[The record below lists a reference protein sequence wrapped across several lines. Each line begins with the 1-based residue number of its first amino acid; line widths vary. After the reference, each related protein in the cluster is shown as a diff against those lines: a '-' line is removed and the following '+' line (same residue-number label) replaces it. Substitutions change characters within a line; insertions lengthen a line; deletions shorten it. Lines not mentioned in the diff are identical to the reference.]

1 MDKKIKLAVIG
12 SPIKHSKSPEI
23 HYEFS
28 AESNIQIAFDKFEVT
43 KENCNTW
50 IKNFFDNGG
59 KGLSITL
66 PLKEECLK
74 VADVLSIRSQISKA
88 ANVLYKKKG
97 KIIADCTD
105 GTGLV
110 NDLTMNKKILLE
122 NKSILVIGAGGAARG
137 IIPSFILESPK
148 KITVANRTL
157 EKAER
162 LIAELAKIE
171 SLSSKSSILIAS
183 GLKPEDLKDQHF
195 DIVINATSVST
206 DPTLNL
212 NLDKNIFTNASVALD
227 LYYSQAFTSFME
239 SAREASVPLIID
251 GWGMLVEQAAESF
264 LLWTGT
270 KPSTAVLVAK
280 HGE

>member
-1 MDKKIKLAVIG
+1 VDKKIKLAVIG

-74 VADVLSIRSQISKA
+74 VADVLSTRSQISKA

>member
-23 HYEFS
+23 HNEFS
-28 AESNIQIAFDKFEVT
+28 AESNIQITFDKFEVT

-74 VADVLSIRSQISKA
+74 VADVLSNRSQISKA

-105 GTGLV
+105 GTGLI
-110 NDLTMNKKILLE
+110 NDLTKNKKIPLE

-137 IIPSFILESPK
+137 IIPSFVLESPK

-162 LIAELAKIE
+162 LITELSKIE

-183 GLKPEDLKDQHF
+183 GLKPEDLKDKHF

-239 SAREASVPLIID
+239 AARDASVPLIID

-270 KPSTAVLVAK
+270 KPSTAALVAK

>member
-23 HYEFS
+23 HNEFS
-28 AESNIQIAFDKFEVT
+28 AESNIQITFDKFEVT

-74 VADVLSIRSQISKA
+74 VADVLSNRSQISKA

-105 GTGLV
+105 GTGLI
-110 NDLTMNKKILLE
+110 NDLTMNKKIPLE

-137 IIPSFILESPK
+137 IIPSFVLESPK

-162 LIAELAKIE
+162 LITELSKIE

-183 GLKPEDLKDQHF
+183 GLKPEDLKDKHF

-239 SAREASVPLIID
+239 AARDASVPLIID

-270 KPSTAVLVAK
+270 KPSTAALVAK

>member
-1 MDKKIKLAVIG
+1 MATNV
-12 SPIKHSKSPEI
+12 
-23 HYEFS
+23 
-28 AESNIQIAFDKFEVT
+28 
-43 KENCNTW
+43 
-50 IKNFFDNGG
+50 FFDNYSNFNEQQ
-59 KGLSITL
+59 LVEDLVIESIKMYGVDVIYITRVDGAIDKVFNEDDL
-66 PLKEECLK
+66 PLYNETFEFETYVKNVDGFEGEG
-74 VADVLSIRSQISKA
+74 DFLSKFGLQIRDQMT
-88 ANVLYKKKG
+88 L
-97 KIIADCTD
+97 
-105 GTGLV
+105 
-110 NDLTMNKKILLE
+110 
-122 NKSILVIGAGGAARG
+122 
-137 IIPSFILESPK
+137 
-148 KITVANRTL
+148 TVANRTL

-162 LIAELAKIE
+162 LIAELGKIE

>member
-74 VADVLSIRSQISKA
+74 VADVLSTRSQISKA